1 MSKGNYVIGLRAAEQ
16 LIINKNS
23 QIKRIFAEYHS
34 ENKRLQAII
43 KSANEQNITIK
54 PANRNRLSQICGESV
69 HQGIVIEVRRHLISD
84 EAGLRSMIELR
95 LADPSAKP
103 LLLLMLERIQDP
115 HNLGACIR
123 TADAA
128 GVDAIVIGRDNAAS
142 VSPITNKVAAGAA
155 EKIPVVMV
163 KNLGKVLA
171 WMGDYGISRIGTS
184 DNAQESLFSIDQ
196 TDSLILIM
204 GQEHSGISKMIMNR
218 CDELIN
224 IPMHGSVSSLNVS
237 VATGVCL
244 FELVRKRMI

>member
-1 MSKGNYVIGLRAAEQ
+1 MNKSNYVIGLRAAEQ
-16 LIINKNS
+16 LIINQNS
-23 QIKRIFAEYHS
+23 HIKRIFAEYHS

-43 KSANEQNITIK
+43 QSANERKISIK

-69 HQGIVIEVRRHLISD
+69 HQGIVIEVRRRLIND
-84 EAGLRSMIELR
+84 ETGLRSMIEEK
-95 LADPSAKP
+95 LADSSAKP

-128 GVDAIVIGRDNAAS
+128 GVDAIVIGNDNAAS

-155 EKIPVVMV
+155 EKIPVVIV
-163 KNLGKVLA
+163 KNLGKVLT

-184 DNAQESLFSIDQ
+184 DNAKESLFDIEQ
-196 TDSLILIM
+196 TGPLILIM
-204 GQEHSGISKMIMNR
+204 GQEHSGISKMIMSR
-218 CDELIN
+218 CDDLVN

-244 FELVRKRMI
+244 FELVRKRML